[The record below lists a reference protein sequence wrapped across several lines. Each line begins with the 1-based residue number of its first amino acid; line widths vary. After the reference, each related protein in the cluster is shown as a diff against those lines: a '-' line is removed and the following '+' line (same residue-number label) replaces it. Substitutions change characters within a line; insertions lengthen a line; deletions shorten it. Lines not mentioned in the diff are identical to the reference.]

1 MIMKHT
7 KLSLDTN
14 TRRKYCI
21 VCQTTLL
28 DDLVIVGEQYPS
40 AIFPDPNSNY
50 KNVTP
55 KVSLNLTKCS
65 NSACGLVQLSHEYDL
80 DHVFKRYPFVSGATA
95 TMKQILEDVVDDM
108 LRTVELKQTDTV
120 LDIGGNDGT
129 LLSTIDNQIAAKINI
144 DAAYGIQQVSDES
157 NYVYVRDKFSAQ
169 TYLDLNL
176 PLPKMIFS
184 TAMYYHLTDP
194 LEFTKNVR
202 QIMTDETVWCIQMT
216 YLGSML
222 ESNIYDNIV
231 HEHVAH
237 YSLQSIEYLMNS
249 LDLVIVDSEVV
260 SPYGGSI
267 RLKIMK
273 KIEGETQDISTNL
286 RKLRE
291 CESVSGV
298 NSIQALEKFNDR
310 IMLLKNMTKDIV
322 SHLVEKHGK
331 MIALGASTKGNM
343 LCQFLELN
351 NEYIECALDNN
362 EKKIGLIMTGSEI
375 PVVNE
380 KDYFNNLP
388 DYLFVLPYYY
398 VQFFQKLIRVQLGVG
413 EHISLLVPLPH
424 PHFIEVKH

>member
-1 MIMKHT
+1 MKNT
-7 KLSLDTN
+7 KLSQETA
-14 TRRKYCI
+14 TRRTNCI
-21 VCQTTLL
+21 VCQAALL

-50 KNVTP
+50 KSITP

-65 NSACGLVQLSHEYDL
+65 NGACGLVQLSHEYDL
-80 DHVFKRYPFVSGATA
+80 DHVFRRYPFVSGSTA
-95 TMKQILEDVVDDM
+95 TMKQILEDVVNDM
-108 LRTVELKQTDTV
+108 LGTVELLTTDAV

-129 LLSTIDNQIAAKINI
+129 LLSTIDKRVEAKINI
-144 DAAYGIQQVSDES
+144 DAAHEIQQVIDKS
-157 NYVYVRDKFSAQ
+157 NYVYVQGKFSAQ

-184 TAMYYHLTDP
+184 TAMFYHLTNP
-194 LEFTKNVR
+194 LEFVENVK

-249 LDLVIVDSEVV
+249 LDLIIFDAQVV
-260 SPYGGSI
+260 TSYGGSI

-273 KIEGETQDISTNL
+273 KTEGKTRDESAKL
-286 RKLRE
+286 KKLRE
-291 CESVSGV
+291 YENLSGI
-298 NSIQALEKFNDR
+298 NSMQALVGFNDR
-310 IMLLKNMTKDIV
+310 IDLLKNITKEIV
-322 SHLVEKHGK
+322 NHLVDKHGK
-331 MIALGASTKGNM
+331 MMALGASTKGNM
-343 LCQFLELN
+343 LCQFLGLN
-351 NEYIECALDNN
+351 SDHIECALDNSD
-362 EKKIGLIMTGSEI
+362 KKIGLIMTGSEI
-375 PVVNE
+375 PIVNE
-380 KDYFNNLP
+380 KDYLNNLS

-398 VQFFQKLIRVQLGVG
+398 VQFFHQLIGAQIRTD

-424 PHFIEVKH
+424 PHFIEVIH